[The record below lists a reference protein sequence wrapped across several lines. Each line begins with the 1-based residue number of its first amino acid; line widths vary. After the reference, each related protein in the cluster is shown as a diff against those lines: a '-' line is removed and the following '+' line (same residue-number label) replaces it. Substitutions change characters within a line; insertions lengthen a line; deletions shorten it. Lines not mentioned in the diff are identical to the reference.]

1 MSLFSQP
8 SFGSAP
14 NTSFGAGAATGT
26 IANPNK
32 DFEVPNPSDDSIST
46 LTFSP
51 PSLPTNFLVAGSWD
65 NNVRCWEITANAQA
79 VPKAQQTMGGP
90 ILDTCWHD
98 DGSKVFMASCDKQVK
113 CWDLASNQAV
123 QVAEHQA
130 PVKACRW
137 VKAPNYSA
145 LMTASWDK
153 TIKFWDVRAPT
164 PMLSIDLPERA
175 YCADVDYPMAVVG
188 TAGRGII
195 IYQLDG
201 QPKEF
206 KKVESPLKYQ
216 HRCVSIFKDK
226 KSTPT
231 GFALGSVEGRVAIQY
246 VNAANPKDNF
256 TFKCHRSNGAV
267 NGFQD
272 IFAVNDIAFHP
283 VHGTLAT
290 VGSDG
295 KYSFWDKDA
304 RTKLKTSDA
313 CEQAITKCAFN
324 KDGNIFAYAVSY
336 DWSKGHEFYNAQ
348 KKNYIFLRSC
358 FEDLRPRQK
367 T

>member
-1 MSLFSQP
+1 MSLFGQS
-8 SFGSAP
+8 SFG
-14 NTSFGAGAATGT
+14 GAGNTTFGSQAQQGS

-32 DFEVPNPSDDSIST
+32 DHEVTNPCDDSISSMA
-46 LTFSP
+46 FSP
-51 PSLPTNFLVAGSWD
+51 PSVTTNNFLVAGSWD
-65 NNVRCWEITANAQA
+65 NNVRCWEINTNATT

-90 ILDTCWHD
+90 ILDVCWHD
-98 DGSKVFMASCDKQVK
+98 DGTKVRQNLARRESDLMTVEVFMASCDKQVK

-145 LMTASWDK
+145 LMTCSWDK
-153 TIKFWDVRAPT
+153 TIKFWDTRAQS

-201 QPKEF
+201 QPKEY
-206 KKVESPLKYQ
+206 KKVDSPLKYQ
-216 HRCVSIFKDK
+216 HRCVSIFRDK
-226 KSTPT
+226 KASPT

-246 VNAANPKDNF
+246 VNASNPKDNF

-267 NGFQD
+267 NGFQ
-272 IFAVNDIAFHP
+272 VRGS
-283 VHGTLAT
+283 HGREYRA
-290 VGSDG
+290 G
-295 KYSFWDKDA
+295 
-304 RTKLKTSDA
+304 
-313 CEQAITKCAFN
+313 
-324 KDGNIFAYAVSY
+324 
-336 DWSKGHEFYNAQ
+336 
-348 KKNYIFLRSC
+348 
-358 FEDLRPRQK
+358 
-367 T
+367 

>member
-1 MSLFSQP
+1 MALFGQS
-8 SFGSAP
+8 SFGSSTA
-14 NTSFGAGAATGT
+14 NFGSTTASG
-26 IANPNK
+26 ANPNK
-32 DFEVPNPSDDSIST
+32 DYEVENPSDDSISS
-46 LTFSP
+46 LAFSP
-51 PSLPTNFLVAGSWD
+51 ASVQANYLVSGSWD
-65 NNVRCWEITANAQA
+65 NNVRCWEIDNAGKSI
-79 VPKAQQTMGGP
+79 PKAQQTMQGP
-90 ILDTCWHD
+90 ILDVCWHD

-113 CWDLASNQAV
+113 CWDLASNQAI

-137 VKAPNYSA
+137 VKASNYQA
-145 LMTASWDK
+145 LMTCSWDK
-153 TIKFWDVRAPT
+153 TLKFWDMRAPN
-164 PMLSIDLPERA
+164 PLLSINLPERA

-216 HRCVSIFKDK
+216 HRCVSIFRDK
-226 KSTPT
+226 NKTPT

-246 VNAANPKDNF
+246 VQPANPKDNF

-272 IFAVNDIAFHP
+272 IYAVNDIAFHP

-295 KYSFWDKDA
+295 RYSFWDKDA
-304 RTKLKTSDA
+304 RTKLKTSEA
-313 CEQAITKCAFN
+313 CEQPITKCVFN
-324 KDGNIFAYAVSY
+324 KDGQIFAYSVSY
-336 DWSKGHEFYNAQ
+336 DWSKGHEFHNTQ

-358 FEDLRPRQK
+358 FDDLK
-367 T
+367 SKK